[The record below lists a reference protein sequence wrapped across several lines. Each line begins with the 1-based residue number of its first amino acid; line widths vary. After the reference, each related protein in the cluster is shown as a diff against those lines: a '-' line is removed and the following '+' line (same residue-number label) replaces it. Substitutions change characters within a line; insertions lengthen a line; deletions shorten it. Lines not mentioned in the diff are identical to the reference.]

1 MYEDYPFWFTFFT
14 DLGFSVKL
22 SPVSSKK
29 VYEEGMESIPSESVC
44 YPAKL
49 AHGHIMNLINDGVK
63 RIFYPGIPY
72 ERKDIMAAD
81 NNYNCP
87 IVASY
92 TENIKNNVEEL
103 KTENIEFINPFLS
116 LADRDVVKKRM
127 SEELAKY
134 GVTKNE
140 VSAAV
145 DKGWEEWTAFRNDMH
160 KKGEETLKYIED
172 HSMTGIVLAG
182 RPYHTDPE
190 VNHGIPELITSFNM
204 AVLTEDS
211 VAHLG
216 PC

>member
-1 MYEDYPFWFTFFT
+1 MRS
-14 DLGFSVKL
+14 FS
-22 SPVSSKK
+22 SVS
-29 VYEEGMESIPSESVC
+29 YT
-44 YPAKL
+44 
-49 AHGHIMNLINDGVK
+49 HI
-63 RIFYPGIPY
+63 IFSRGIPY

-103 KTENIEFINPFLS
+103 TTENIEFINPFLS
-116 LADRDVVKKRM
+116 LADRDVVTKRM

-140 VSAAV
+140 VSTAV

-172 HSMTGIVLAG
+172 HNMTGIVLAG

-216 PC
+216 HVERPLVVRDQWACLLYTSRCV